1 MCFYVNQKSTF
12 VCFSCLASSTR
23 ARVILCGCVFHWT
36 QCVYRMVLRLGLNA
50 TYLAAGDTYAFIRKL
65 LALPFLSAEHRSFP
79 GSRYPLRPG
88 RKRRGRQ
95 AGGVRGGH
103 VSKWSNLETNGLV
116 SLPRECPHEQRPGNS
131 TIAESTGGSIEH
143 ISRST
148 SLYLCCGTRPGTSP

>member
-1 MCFYVNQKSTF
+1 MYIRNLNKTTCFNMYIRKLPNELDVIKQKHMISMSIKNLRLF
-12 VCFSCLASSTR
+12 VLAAWQALR
-23 ARVILCGCVFHWT
+23 EVFPRVILRGCVFHWT

-103 VSKWSNLETNGLV
+103 VGKWSNLETNGLV
-116 SLPRECPHEQRPGNS
+116 SLPRECPHE
-131 TIAESTGGSIEH
+131 
-143 ISRST
+143 
-148 SLYLCCGTRPGTSP
+148 